1 MNPFDHGSDSSDD
14 DRNVL
19 IRSQRRRGTK
29 EEGLSDKAERESVA
43 AAAEEA
49 IRWMTQAAGDMD
61 RKTASETKMGVDA
74 EAGREVASRRESLS
88 MYSVEGVR
96 RFTNF
101 RSLSFLSL
109 SLSLLSLS
117 LLSFLS
123 LSLSRPLLLFLF
135 PSLSL

>member
-49 IRWMTQAAGDMD
+49 IRWMTQAAGDID
-61 RKTASETKMGVDA
+61 RKTASETKTGVDA

-88 MYSVEGVR
+88 MYSVERERERQRAMRSESKSGSR
-96 RFTNF
+96 RGSVKSAVERG
-101 RSLSFLSL
+101 RS
-109 SLSLLSLS
+109 
-117 LLSFLS
+117 
-123 LSLSRPLLLFLF
+123 
-135 PSLSL
+135 